1 MGAPQPAKAA
11 SAATAAARRK
21 QLGAWYTPDAL
32 VEHVVDLVLEGAA
45 TGDAPL
51 RVLDPA
57 CGDGRFLAA
66 IGRRLGGRV
75 ELVGCDIDPTAVAA
89 ARRSIGTAA
98 TIIHADALTY
108 EWPEGTFDIV
118 VGNPPFLNQ
127 LSRATTR
134 GGRSRYGGGPYADTA
149 AVFLALSVGLARP
162 DGGRVAMIVPV
173 SALTTR
179 DAASIRSDLL
189 SRAALRHL
197 WWSPTAMFDAQV
209 RTATLVFERGAA
221 QGDVH
226 RTVGPA
232 FAPAAPARLGRSW
245 GALLL
250 DGDDDLADA
259 GPAGPES
266 AGGAASTDGPAP
278 VLGDLAVFSADFRA
292 QYYGLVG
299 AVGDDVD
306 GPPLITSGLI
316 DPGHCRWGEQPVRFA
331 KQRFA
336 APRVAVDR
344 LSPTMQRWAA
354 ARLVPKVLIANQTRV
369 VEAVVDRAGA
379 WLPGVPVISAVPRP
393 GVDLDAIMAILA
405 SPAATAWVRQH
416 AAGSGLSADTVRVSP
431 ALLASIPR
439 R

>member
-1 MGAPQPAKAA
+1 MGAPQPARAA

-66 IGRRLGGRV
+66 ISRRLAGRV

-89 ARRSIGTAA
+89 AQRSLGTAA
-98 TIIHADALTY
+98 TIIHADALSY
-108 EWPEGTFDIV
+108 EWNEGTFDIV

-173 SALTTR
+173 SVLTTR
-179 DAASIRSDLL
+179 DAESIRTDLL
-189 SRAALRHL
+189 DRAALRHL

-209 RTATLVFERGAA
+209 RTATLVFERGAT
-221 QGDVH
+221 QSDVH
-226 RTVGPA
+226 RTVGPS
-232 FAPAAPARLGRSW
+232 FAPVAPARLGRSW

-250 DGDDDLADA
+250 DDDLADT
-259 GPAGPES
+259 GPES
-266 AGGAASTDGPAP
+266 AGGAASTDGPAT

-336 APRVAVDR
+336 APRVALDR
-344 LSPTMQRWAA
+344 LSPTMQRWAV

-369 VEAVVDRAGA
+369 IEAVVDRAGA

-405 SPAATAWVRQH
+405 SPAATTWVRQH

>member
-1 MGAPQPAKAA
+1 MGAPQPARA
-11 SAATAAARRK
+11 AAARRK

-32 VEHVVDLVLEGAA
+32 VEHVVDLVLEGTTA
-45 TGDAPL
+45 GEAPL

-57 CGDGRFLAA
+57 CGDGRFLAV
-66 IGRRLGGRV
+66 IGRRLGRRV

-89 ARRSIGTAA
+89 ARRSLGTAA
-98 TIIHADALTY
+98 TIIHADALSY
-108 EWPEGTFDIV
+108 EWHEGTFDIV

-127 LSRATTR
+127 LARATTR

-173 SALTTR
+173 SVLTTR
-179 DAASIRSDLL
+179 DVASIRTDLL

-209 RTATLVFERGAA
+209 RTATLVFERGAT
-221 QGDVH
+221 QGEVH
-226 RTVGPA
+226 RTVGPS
-232 FAPAAPARLGRSW
+232 FTPAAPARLGRSW

-250 DGDDDLADA
+250 DGDDLALI
-259 GPAGPES
+259 GPDS
-266 AGGAASTDGPAP
+266 ADGTTP

-316 DPGHCRWGEQPVRFA
+316 DPGSCRWGEQPVRFA
-331 KQRFA
+331 RQRFT
-336 APRVAVDR
+336 APRVALDR

-354 ARLVPKVLIANQTRV
+354 TRLVPKVLVANQTRV
-369 VEAVVDRAGA
+369 IEAVVDRAGA

-393 GVDLDAIMAILA
+393 GVDLDTIMTVLA

-416 AAGSGLSADTVRVSP
+416 AAGSGLSADTVRLSP

>member
-1 MGAPQPAKAA
+1 MGAPQPARAA
-11 SAATAAARRK
+11 SAAAAAARRK

-32 VEHVVDLVLEGAA
+32 VEHVVDLVLDGA
-45 TGDAPL
+45 TVGDAPL

-66 IGRRLGGRV
+66 IGRRLAGRA

-89 ARRSIGTAA
+89 AQRSLGTAA
-98 TIIHADALTY
+98 TIIHADALSY
-108 EWPEGTFDIV
+108 EWHEGTFDIV

-173 SALTTR
+173 SVLTTR
-179 DAASIRSDLL
+179 DAASIRTDLL
-189 SRAALRHL
+189 GRAALRHL

-226 RTVGPA
+226 RTVGPS
-232 FAPAAPARLGRSW
+232 FAPAAAARLGRSW

-250 DGDDDLADA
+250 DGDDDLADT
-259 GPAGPES
+259 GPES
-266 AGGAASTDGPAP
+266 ADGAVSTDGPVP

-344 LSPTMQRWAA
+344 LSPSMQRWAA

-369 VEAVVDRAGA
+369 IEAVVDRAGA

-393 GVDLDAIMAILA
+393 GVDLDAIMAVLA

>member
-1 MGAPQPAKAA
+1 
-11 SAATAAARRK
+11 
-21 QLGAWYTPDAL
+21 
-32 VEHVVDLVLEGAA
+32 
-45 TGDAPL
+45 
-51 RVLDPA
+51 
-57 CGDGRFLAA
+57 
-66 IGRRLGGRV
+66 
-75 ELVGCDIDPTAVAA
+75 VAA
-89 ARRSIGTAA
+89 AQRSLGTAA

-108 EWPEGTFDIV
+108 EWHEGTFDIV

-127 LSRATTR
+127 LSRATSR

-179 DAASIRSDLL
+179 DAASIRTDLL

-221 QGDVH
+221 QGEVH
-226 RTVGPA
+226 RTVGPS
-232 FAPAAPARLGRSW
+232 FAPVAPARLGRSW

-250 DGDDDLADA
+250 DGDDLTHTGPDSAD
-259 GPAGPES
+259 G
-266 AGGAASTDGPAP
+266 TTP

-369 VEAVVDRAGA
+369 IEAVVDRAGA

-393 GVDLDAIMAILA
+393 GVDLDAIMAVLA

>member
-1 MGAPQPAKAA
+1 MGAPQPARAA
-11 SAATAAARRK
+11 SAATAATRRK

-32 VEHVVDLVLEGAA
+32 VEHVVDLVLDGA
-45 TGDAPL
+45 TVGDAPL

-66 IGRRLGGRV
+66 IGRRLAGRA

-89 ARRSIGTAA
+89 AQRSLGTAA
-98 TIIHADALTY
+98 TIIHADALSY
-108 EWPEGTFDIV
+108 EWHEGTFDIV

-173 SALTTR
+173 SVLTTR
-179 DAASIRSDLL
+179 DAASIRTDLL
-189 SRAALRHL
+189 GRAALRHL

-226 RTVGPA
+226 RTVGPS
-232 FAPAAPARLGRSW
+232 FAPAAAARLGRSW

-250 DGDDDLADA
+250 D
-259 GPAGPES
+259 
-266 AGGAASTDGPAP
+266 
-278 VLGDLAVFSADFRA
+278 
-292 QYYGLVG
+292 G

-369 VEAVVDRAGA
+369 IEAVVDRAGA

-393 GVDLDAIMAILA
+393 GVDLDAIMAVLA